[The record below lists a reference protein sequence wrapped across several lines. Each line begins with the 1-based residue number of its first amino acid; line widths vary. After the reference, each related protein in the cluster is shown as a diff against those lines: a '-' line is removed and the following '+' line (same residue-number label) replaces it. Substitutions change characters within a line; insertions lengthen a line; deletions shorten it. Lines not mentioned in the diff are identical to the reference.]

1 MSKRLWHIAYKQGH
15 YAEKLFWIIIGLI
28 KRIFL
33 LFTLPRYDTV
43 YIFMNVFPFGP
54 AILERLY
61 GIISRRIIYDIE
73 DNIISDES
81 YEQTYNLSN
90 KRKTIGFLKS
100 KKKYEYLIKISDVV
114 ITSSPVLS
122 ERCNELSG
130 SDKSIFIPS
139 TLNEKRFLPRTSSV
153 NKEKL
158 TIGWTGTFSTKPFL
172 EIVIPSLEALYK
184 ERDFKMK
191 VIGNFE
197 MENPAL
203 DLEVTQWSEENEVRD
218 LQDIDIGLYPLPVND
233 WVSGKDGL
241 KAMQYMSIGIP
252 AVCTAVGNVLN
263 IIDDGVDGILVLEE
277 SEWKEK
283 LKDIIDDEMKRKI
296 IGENAR
302 KTFLSKFSK
311 KSITKLYLKA
321 LG

>member
-1 MSKRLWHIAYKQGH
+1 MSKRLWHIAYKKGN
-15 YAEKLFWIIIGLI
+15 YTEKFFWTVKGFIE
-28 KRIFL
+28 RIFL
-33 LFTLPRYDTV
+33 LFSLPKYDTV

-61 GIISRRIIYDIE
+61 RALSRRIIYDVE
-73 DNIISDES
+73 DNIISDEPH
-81 YEQTYNLSN
+81 ND
-90 KRKTIGFLKS
+90 RRIIDFLKS
-100 KKKYEYLIKISDVV
+100 KKKYEFLIKKSDVV
-114 ITSSPVLS
+114 ITSSPDLA
-122 ERCNELSG
+122 EKCNQISG
-130 SDKSIFIPS
+130 SNKSIFIPS
-139 TLNEKRFLPRTSSV
+139 TLNEKRFFPRTSLIH
-153 NKEKL
+153 KEKI
-158 TIGWTGTFSTKPFL
+158 TIGWTGTFSSKPYL
-172 EIVIPSLEALYK
+172 DIVLPALEALYK

-191 VIGNFE
+191 IIGNFD

-203 DLEVTQWSEENEVRD
+203 DLEVVQWNEENEVSD
-218 LQDIDIGLYPLPVND
+218 LQDIDIGLYPLPVNE

-263 IIDDGVDGILVLEE
+263 IVDDGVDGILVFEE

-283 LKDIIDDEMKRKI
+283 LKDIIDDEKKRKI

-302 KTFLSKFSK
+302 KKFLTKFSK

-321 LG
+321 LA

>member
-1 MSKRLWHIAYKQGH
+1 
-15 YAEKLFWIIIGLI
+15 
-28 KRIFL
+28 
-33 LFTLPRYDTV
+33 
-43 YIFMNVFPFGP
+43 MNVFPFGP